1 MKTLFRLIVKEEAAA
16 EISDA
21 FDYYEEQQFGLG
33 EYFLGTLYSRF
44 ETLLTNPLTNP
55 KIHDEYRQ
63 AVVSKFPFVII
74 YEIENDAVVVYS
86 VFHTSRHPDGKIK

>member
-16 EISDA
+16 EIRDA

-33 EYFLGTLYSRF
+33 EYFLGTLYNRF
-44 ETLLTNPLTNP
+44 QTLLTNPQANP

-63 AVVSKFPFVII
+63 AVVPKFPFVII
-74 YEIENDAVVVYS
+74 YEIENEAVVVYS